1 MEKIIKLL
9 IEKIEKIKKNQNRAI
24 IFWEDLKG
32 ENIEFLEEI
41 NITGLNVVVHNHK
54 NQFKLKKLIE
64 LDKPKEDFLIYRIEE
79 MKDNENWLLDIEKYS
94 DSFSP
99 DTIALLID
107 ELDVKDEL
115 KDSFR
120 NYEKFFLNQ
129 KRKASF
135 EKFYYRDISEK
146 EMFLS
151 ILAVLF
157 KLNSRSF
164 NDIMKAIIILV
175 VTEEDKF
182 YAELQKYNLKERFI
196 SLIRSEFGIDLE
208 KYNSEVFIRKL
219 ILAQFAYKL
228 NNKYFLDLEEL
239 NKNNCYIT
247 MDYLLK
253 DKEVKS
259 AISKYLEDIEDSH
272 EIKNIL
278 ENLTM
283 EELLHIGTFEI
294 TDKIII
300 RKILE
305 MTEEINPNYD
315 LLINYIKIRKREITN
330 YEKYISY
337 YRVLETAL
345 EFLGITKDLKMQF
358 IHAKRVIEAYVD
370 KFYKIDT
377 LYRKFY
383 VSFEKISDNEQYMT
397 LRDKIEIQYNN
408 NYNRILSEEW
418 ESHLDEEFS
427 MNHKILGVLNQW
439 DFYNSE
445 IAEYPRKKNKI
456 FVIISDALRYEAG
469 IELAELLA
477 QESPEKSKI
486 EKDYMF
492 ASVPSITSVCM
503 SALLPN
509 EGIRYDKGN
518 ITIKGISTKGSLNR
532 EKILK
537 EKISDSIII
546 SSSDIMRLSREEMIE
561 ITKGKYVVYIYH
573 DTIDAIGDN
582 KKTEDKVFDAV
593 ETAVEELKNLV
604 LSLNS
609 KAKANNIYITADHGF
624 LYQRTEL
631 KEYDKLNKFQMDI
644 LEQGKRYIISEEDV
658 QEEGLKKIEMKPL
671 FKQEN
676 LKAYIP
682 LRNFRIKQQG
692 GGSKFVHGGISI
704 QELLV
709 PLIKFKS
716 LKNEI
721 EKKSK
726 VELEL
731 LNSSRIISNNFINL
745 SFLQT
750 EKVDTLNKVFR
761 RKVIIGLYD
770 GDEPISDE
778 KIVVLDSTGT
788 TIRERQFD
796 IVLNIKNKK
805 YELYRKYTL
814 KITDLEDDEVI
825 NSIDFDIRFNNF

>member
-182 YAELQKYNLKERFI
+182 YVELQKYNLKERFI

-208 KYNSEVFIRKL
+208 KCNSEVFIRKL

-315 LLINYIKIRKREITN
+315 LLINYIKIRKSEITN

-345 EFLGITKDLKMQF
+345 EFLGITKNLKMQF

-477 QESPEKSKI
+477 QESPEKSRI
-486 EKDYMF
+486 EKDYML

-682 LRNFRIKQQG
+682 LRNLRIKQQG

-709 PLIKFKS
+709 PLIRFKS

-731 LNSSRIISNNFINL
+731 LNSSKIISNNFINL

-796 IVLNIKNKK
+796 VVLNIKNKK

>member
-24 IFWEDLKG
+24 IFWEDLKE
-32 ENIEFLEEI
+32 ENKDFINEI
-41 NITGLNVVVHNHK
+41 NITGLNIIVHTHR

-94 DSFSP
+94 DTFSP

-107 ELDVKDEL
+107 EFDVRDSL

-120 NYEKFFLNQ
+120 KYEKFFLNQ
-129 KRKASF
+129 KRKSSF
-135 EKFYYRDISEK
+135 ERFYYKDISEK

-157 KLNSRSF
+157 KLSSRSF
-164 NDIMKAIIILV
+164 NDIMKTIIILLI
-175 VTEEDKF
+175 TEENQF
-182 YAELQKYNLKERFI
+182 YLELEKYNLKERFI
-196 SLIRSEFGIDLE
+196 SLIKSEFGIDLK
-208 KYNSEVFIRKL
+208 KYNSEIFIRKL
-219 ILAQFAYKL
+219 ILAQFTYKL
-228 NNKYFLDLEEL
+228 NTKYFLDLEEL

-259 AISKYLEDIEDSH
+259 TLSKYLEDIEESP

-278 ENLTM
+278 ESLTM

-294 TDKIII
+294 IDKIII
-300 RKILE
+300 RKLLE
-305 MTEEINPNYD
+305 MIEDVNPNYD
-315 LLINYIKIRKREITN
+315 LLISYVKIRKREITN
-330 YEKYISY
+330 YEKYISH

-345 EFLGITKDLKMQF
+345 EFLRITKDIKIQF
-358 IHAKRVIEAYVD
+358 NHAKRVIEAYVD

-383 VSFEKISDNEQYMT
+383 VSFEKISDNEQYMP

-408 NYNRILSEEW
+408 NYNRTLSEEW
-418 ESHLDEEFS
+418 ESHLDDDFS
-427 MNHKILGVLNQW
+427 MDHKIMGVLNQQN
-439 DFYNSE
+439 FYNSE
-445 IAEYPRKKNKI
+445 IAEYSRKKNKI

-477 QESPEKSKI
+477 QESSDKSRI
-486 EKDYMF
+486 EKDYML
-492 ASVPSITSVCM
+492 ASIPSITSICM

-509 EGIRYDKGN
+509 EGIRYDNGN
-518 ITIKGISTKGSLNR
+518 INIKGISTKGSLNR

-537 EKISDSIII
+537 EKNTDSMVI
-546 SSSDIMRLSREEMIE
+546 SSNDVMRLSRDEITE
-561 ITKGKYVVYIYH
+561 ITKGKYVIYIYH

-593 ETAVEELKNLV
+593 ETAIEELKNLV

-609 KAKANNIYITADHGF
+609 KARANNIYITADHGF

-631 KEYDKLNKFQMDI
+631 KEYDKLSKFQMDI
-644 LEQGKRYIISEEDV
+644 LEQGKRYIISEEEV
-658 QEEGLKKIEMKPL
+658 QEEGLKRIEMKPL
-671 FKQEN
+671 FKDEN

-682 LRNFRIKQQG
+682 CRNLRIKQQG

-709 PLIKFKS
+709 PFIKFKS

-726 VELEL
+726 VSLEL
-731 LNSSRIISNNFINL
+731 LNSSKIISNNFINL

-761 RKVIIGLYD
+761 RKVIIGFYD
-770 GDEPISDE
+770 GDESISDE

-788 TIRERQFD
+788 TIRDRQFD
-796 IVLNIKNKK
+796 VALNIKNKR
-805 YELYRKYTL
+805 YELYKKYTL
-814 KITDLEDDEVI
+814 KITDLEDNEVI
-825 NSIDFDIRFNNF
+825 SSIDFDIRFNNF